1 MAQLQQV
8 LFIDDLDGGEAAGT
22 VRFALDGADYEI
34 DLSTIHEDELRKEL
48 EPFIEHARQLRTSPA
63 GQRPGARRHRT
74 AQSRD
79 DNARMRAW
87 LRANGYDVE
96 SRGKVPGWQQERYDQ
111 QIPAGRI
118 DSSTTPAADDVKTAD
133 DVTANEPPV
142 VPSIAPLFIAP
153 AQGGDDEQTQVE
165 APTIK
170 PKATRAR
177 PASKTGSSKTT
188 AAKADDAA
196 KSTEPAPAKRAKGR
210 RAASSNT

>member
-111 QIPAGRI
+111 QIPAG
-118 DSSTTPAADDVKTAD
+118 AD
-133 DVTANEPPV
+133 DVTANEPPAEPPV